1 MKYLKII
8 LFFFLLTTL
17 KVEAQDDKT
26 INWITFEQLDDS
38 LAIKPKKVIIS
49 FYADW
54 CVYCKKMDQAVY
66 TKPEIIKRIT
76 EDYYAVKMN
85 AESRDT
91 IAFDG
96 TVFMNRNYS
105 TSRNP
110 IHEIPTLLASR
121 NDATF
126 SLPATIFLDESFK
139 IRKRYFEYITP
150 KKMLLTL

>member
-1 MKYLKII
+1 MKYLEII
-8 LFFFLLTTL
+8 LFLFLLTTP
-17 KVEAQDDKT
+17 KVEAQDNKT

-38 LAIKPKKVIIS
+38 LAVKPKKVIIS

-76 EDYYAVKMN
+76 EDYYAVKMD

-96 TVFMNRNYS
+96 VIFTNKSYS
-105 TSRNP
+105 TSRNS

-121 NDATF
+121 NDASF
-126 SLPATIFLDESFK
+126 SLPATIFLDKSFR

-150 KKMLLTL
+150 KKMLSTL